1 MFGRNTK
8 IARQL
13 VMTEEQFLQRFDSN
27 PDDPDVLWEE
37 VIWEEV
43 IWEDWFA
50 HLIEQRK
57 DVVHSKI

>member
-8 IARQL
+8 ITRQL

-37 VIWEEV
+37 VIWE
-43 IWEDWFA
+43 DWFA

>member
-27 PDDPDVLWEE
+27 PDDPDVLWEK
-37 VIWEEV
+37 V

>member
-1 MFGRNTK
+1 
-8 IARQL
+8 
-13 VMTEEQFLQRFDSN
+13 MTEEQFLQRFDSN